1 LGLKLRVGW
10 RQVRLQARGKVAK
23 HPARGPASQP
33 GATPTSLPASQISN
47 QPARQ
52 SLNKSAVQKPFKQL
66 WLPDTVSLSLVLSIS
81 FYLFPSLSPPLS
93 FSLPL
98 CVGHIQEGETADGKP
113 AIRRELAGNP
123 SMWLTRQAAGEAWV
137 LTTSNKH
144 QPQAVASL
152 SASHSLSLSP
162 SLSLGKLPEGIVRQG
177 GIQAGG
183 LLNRGGGRR
192 GVKADRQPA
201 WRATMHPWLAAGRP
215 AKHPAR
221 GRARPRALPAA
232 RGPAN

>member
-1 LGLKLRVGW
+1 M
-10 RQVRLQARGKVAK
+10 RLQARGKVAK

-66 WLPDTVSLSLVLSIS
+66 WLPDTVSLSLVLSI
-81 FYLFPSLSPPLS
+81 YLYLSPSLSP
-93 FSLPL
+93 SLPL
-98 CVGHIQEGETADGKP
+98 SPSVCRTYTGG
-113 AIRRELAGNP
+113 GNGR
-123 SMWLTRQAAGEAWV
+123 RQASNQERARRQPKHVANQ
-137 LTTSNKH
+137 TSSWRSMGPYN
-144 QPQAVASL
+144 QQQTPAARRCFPLSL
-152 SASHSLSLSP
+152 SLSLSLSP

-201 WRATMHPWLAAGRP
+201 WRATMHP
-215 AKHPAR
+215 
-221 GRARPRALPAA
+221 
-232 RGPAN
+232 